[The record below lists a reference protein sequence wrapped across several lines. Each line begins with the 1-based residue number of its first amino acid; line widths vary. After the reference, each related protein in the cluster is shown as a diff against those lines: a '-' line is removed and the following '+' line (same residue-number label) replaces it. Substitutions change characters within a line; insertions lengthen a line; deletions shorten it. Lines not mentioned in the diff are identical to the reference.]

1 MERTTTDYLHFREV
15 EVFNNKGQ
23 NVALFK
29 NVITSDND
37 TPKGRIAV
45 DGDTTIDATKL
56 YHSSSG
62 LTWWEVDLAADVCV
76 SAVKIYNRYDGDASH
91 VSTVSNRLSNQKVT
105 LRNVYGN
112 TLKTLNIGDAR
123 NRPEILLNA
132 SSPDASSDYSKCD
145 QLMQQFH
152 RFDEELSLQGKWQGG
167 SVTGVCKGW
176 GTDKVR
182 SIIVHILTIVPWTAL
197 TCRCS

>member
-1 MERTTTDYLHFREV
+1 VERTTDDYLHFREV
-15 EVFNNKGQ
+15 EVFNNQGE

-29 NVITSDND
+29 NVITSDNN
-37 TPKGRIAV
+37 TPIGKIAV
-45 DGDTTIDATKL
+45 DGNTTIDPTQI
-56 YHSSSG
+56 YHSNGSG
-62 LTWWEVDLAADVCV
+62 LKWWEVDLAADVCV

-91 VSTVSNRLSNQKVT
+91 ASIVSNRLSNQKVT
-105 LRNVYGN
+105 LRNVNGN
-112 TLKTLNIGDAR
+112 TLKTLNIGDA
-123 NRPEILLNA
+123 NGKAEIWLNA
-132 SSPDASSDYSKCD
+132 RSDNRDFSKCD